1 MRFISLVSEREKSMC
16 ESKNTKYAK
25 SFKSYRK
32 LIWKPCPDDG
42 MEQAKG
48 TFIDTIYYNQK
59 LALECNSGRMAKIVK
74 DILKDE
80 FSSKIEKSTLYELL
94 IYVLTNRLCTM
105 QSIKNVLSYK
115 KERNIL
121 EIKEVKFKSGEVEL
135 KCLI

>member
-1 MRFISLVSEREKSMC
+1 MYK
-16 ESKNTKYAK
+16 KHNAKYTKAHKTYK
-25 SFKSYRK
+25 K
-32 LIWKPCPDDG
+32 LTWIPCPDD
-42 MEQAKG
+42 ESVKNEG

-80 FSSKIEKSTLYELL
+80 FSSKIEQTTLYDLL

-115 KERNIL
+115 KEQNIK